1 MDGAA
6 TDEPPV
12 GVERLALAA
21 EVVMGDEDGEA
32 GFNIGDDHA
41 YEDRLVVGSGN
52 AEIMGLLLE
61 DGPTADRVAVP
72 MGVT

>member
-6 TDEPPV
+6 TDEFPV
-12 GVERLALAA
+12 GVEKLAVAA
-21 EVVMGDEDGEA
+21 DVVMGDEDGEA

-41 YEDRLVVGSGN
+41 YEDKLVVGSGN
-52 AEIMGLLLE
+52 AEIMGLLL
-61 DGPTADRVAVP
+61 DDRPTADRVAVP